1 MTICASP
8 TAKECFVSLGRL
20 GPLFLRSRDQE
31 PRLNRDFD
39 TENRGRCKVFSTSD
53 SNINLAFLWRPPSLG
68 STPKHRRVVP
78 YKGPISTLLSS
89 TPNALVPADPAATRT
104 QEMAMSLASFLCVVV
119 AVLAVVTK
127 AEPSATFVDSRAR
140 STLPM
145 PSSLS
150 TPLFAKKN
158 KKKKGNRAQ
167 TTKGFGAPPP
177 TLEERLMSFK
187 NRMPDDDSAPCAC
200 GSGRSYTD
208 CCRPFHQGDRQC
220 QTMMDVLR

>member
-1 MTICASP
+1 MLCKFRTPFPDERDTRAASH
-8 TAKECFVSLGRL
+8 
-20 GPLFLRSRDQE
+20 
-31 PRLNRDFD
+31 RDFD
-39 TENRGRCKVFSTSD
+39 TENRGRCKVFSTRFMARSGHFF
-53 SNINLAFLWRPPSLG
+53 LASALRRSSLLTARSPSG
-68 STPKHRRVVP
+68 H
-78 YKGPISTLLSS
+78 
-89 TPNALVPADPAATRT
+89 ATKRL
-104 QEMAMSLASFLCVVV
+104 AMGLASFLCVVV